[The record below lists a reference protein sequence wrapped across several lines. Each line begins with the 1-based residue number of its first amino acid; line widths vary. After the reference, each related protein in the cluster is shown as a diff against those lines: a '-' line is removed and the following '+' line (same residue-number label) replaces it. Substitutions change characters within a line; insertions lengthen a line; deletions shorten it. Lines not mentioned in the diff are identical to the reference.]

1 MSNFSP
7 AIEASLLS
15 TDATEQDAQEQF
27 LQFRLGQ
34 DTRVMLPI
42 TQLIEALTIS
52 FGQIVPIPHLPA
64 WVMGV
69 YNWRG
74 EILWMIDLGHL
85 VGFTPWHQQV
95 VNTST
100 HRAIMKHDRSQRAK
114 DKSLAIG
121 LVVSQVEGIEWCS
134 PDQIYSPPAS
144 AVTPEL
150 APFLR
155 GFWLKPNGDMLTIL
169 DGRAILAAMPKA

>member
-1 MSNFSP
+1 
-7 AIEASLLS
+7 
-15 TDATEQDAQEQF
+15 
-27 LQFRLGQ
+27 
-34 DTRVMLPI
+34 MLPI
-42 TQLIEALTIS
+42 TQLIEALTIP
-52 FGQIVPIPHLPA
+52 FGQIVPISHLPA

-100 HRAIMKHDRSQRAK
+100 HRAIVLHDRSQSNAK

-155 GFWLKPNGDMLTIL
+155 G
-169 DGRAILAAMPKA
+169 ILAQTQWRYAYYSRRQSSSSGDAQSLVFGQFCLRARGKDAIFSSIYCGKFG